1 MNAYL
6 MSSISFLAGQKLDF
20 AYIWKYQRV
29 QQEVIDKVE
38 ELIPLVWGH
47 ITGNDIAGKQFTDV
61 GPWTKKP
68 ECWHRLKLKLG
79 DFDKFDAELLQKEI
93 NDDGSYLN
101 EEQQNCIQEAESVEA
116 NYWFSLAN
124 WAKKNDYLT
133 PLDRK
138 NAFNYGTIRSRNR
151 SFKTLKQAQIA
162 LKLIEKAK
170 ELGYKG

>member
-1 MNAYL
+1 MLA
-6 MSSISFLAGQKLDF
+6 SF
-20 AYIWKYQRV
+20 
-29 QQEVIDKVE
+29 KVK
-38 ELIPLVWGH
+38 
-47 ITGNDIAGKQFTDV
+47 T
-61 GPWTKKP
+61 
-68 ECWHRLKLKLG
+68 G

-116 NYWFSLAN
+116 NYWFGLAN

-138 NAFNYGTIRSRNR
+138 NAFNYGTMRSRNR
-151 SFKTLKQAQIA
+151 SFKSLKQAQIA